1 MVINGKER
9 KFRYSVWASGK
20 IAALTPVGNVN
31 TVIKQLE
38 NDRFSGEV
46 LPQIACIMNRAYE
59 MWRKFKAQ
67 AEGEAYEPDIMEPE
81 EVEILT
87 VLETQELTKEL
98 IETMARDSV
107 GEIQTEPVKT
117 KGKKTAKPGTEGSD

>member
-1 MVINGKER
+1 MTINGKER

-20 IAALTPVGNVN
+20 IAALTPDGNVN

-38 NDRFSGEV
+38 NDRFSGDA
-46 LPQIACIMNRAYE
+46 LPKMACIMNRAYE

-67 AEGEAYEPDIMEPE
+67 AEGETYEPDCMEPE

-117 KGKKTAKPGTEGSD
+117 KGKKTVKPGTEESD

>member
-1 MVINGKER
+1 MIINGKER
-9 KFRYSVWASGK
+9 KFRYSVWASAK
-20 IAALTPVGNVN
+20 IAALTPDGNVN
-31 TVIKQLE
+31 SVIKQLE

-67 AEGEAYEPDIMEPE
+67 AEGDAYESDVMEPE

-87 VLETQELTKEL
+87 SPADLNSYADAILECLVRGTK
-98 IETMARDSV
+98 RDV
-107 GEIQTEPVKT
+107 QGEEDP
-117 KGKKTAKPGTEGSD
+117 KK